1 MRKIGKRACAGL
13 LAVILTAAVASSQ
26 AMAMSLEGGASVGV
40 VYNAESM
47 SDIALSNRIG
57 LDNDANNRQTLIP
70 GSEVSANLFSGN
82 LCASL
87 TLFQNSDV
95 APMDLILTY
104 NSLDTRDYGFGPGI
118 RTSYSRQIID
128 NEDGTYTYIDITGSP
143 YIFRDMGDGTYQ
155 DYKGRVLTV
164 ISGYGYNIT
173 VNNEGSYDF
182 TPDGKMARVLTG
194 GLATSRT
201 TTITYREDGLISSI
215 YNGLGMYYHSL
226 EYRFEYAIPEG
237 YDRPMVS
244 AIRIIQGNTSIPE
257 QVYSFAY
264 DDNGLSQITK
274 PDGTVLSCAM
284 DDNGMLSQIGDM
296 DITYLADGSGRVASA
311 GDNQYLYGNNQTIV
325 MDAAGSMN
333 LYQFDENGEILS

>member
-13 LAVILTAAVASSQ
+13 LAVVLTAAVASSQ

-87 TLFQNSDV
+87 TLFQNFDI
-95 APMDLILTY
+95 PPRDLTLTY
-104 NSLDTRDYGFGPGI
+104 NSLDDCDYGFGRGI
-118 RTSYSRQIID
+118 RTSYSCQIID
-128 NEDGTYTYIDITGSP
+128 NGDNTYTYIDSTGSP
-143 YIFRDMGDGTYQ
+143 YIFRYIGSGMYQ
-155 DYKGRVLTV
+155 DYKARA
-164 ISGYGYNIT
+164 IT
-173 VNNEGSYDF
+173 VDSKGNYNMMVDGEGSYKFD
-182 TPDGKMARVLTG
+182 TDGKMTQMVTG
-194 GLATSRT
+194 GHATLRIT
-201 TTITYREDGLISSI
+201 TVTYREDGLISSV
-215 YNGLGMYYHSL
+215 YNSSSIHSTVYYPPL
-226 EYRFEYAIPEG
+226 EYRFEYMVPEG
-237 YDRPMVS
+237 YDHPMVS
-244 AIRIIQGNTSIPE
+244 SIWIIYEDMQQI
-257 QVYSFAY
+257 YSFAY
-264 DDNGLSQITK
+264 DDHGLSQITK
-274 PDGTVLSCAM
+274 QGEEILSCAM

-296 DITYLADGSGRVASA
+296 DITYLADGSGKVASA

-333 LYQFDENGEILS
+333 LYQFDENGMIE

>member
-13 LAVILTAAVASSQ
+13 LAVVLTAAVASSQ
-26 AMAMSLEGGASVGV
+26 TMAMSLESEASAGV

-70 GSEVSANLFSGN
+70 GSEVSTNLFSGN

-87 TLFQNSDV
+87 TLFQNFDI
-95 APMDLILTY
+95 PPKDLILTY
-104 NSLDTRDYGFGPGI
+104 NSLDTGDYGLGRGI
-118 RTSYSRQIID
+118 RTSYSCQIID
-128 NEDGTYTYIDITGSP
+128 NGDNTYTYIDSTGSP
-143 YIFRDMGDGTYQ
+143 YIFRDMGKGIYK
-155 DYKGRVLTV
+155 DYKGRQLEVIEDGYHLTDQ
-164 ISGYGYNIT
+164 
-173 VNNEGSYDF
+173 GSYNFD
-182 TPDGKMARVLTG
+182 TDGKMTQMLTG
-194 GLATSRT
+194 GHATFRT
-201 TTITYREDGLISSI
+201 TTVTYREDGLVSSVYNSSNI
-215 YNGLGMYYHSL
+215 YYSPL
-226 EYRFEYAIPEG
+226 EYRFEYMVPEG
-237 YDRPMVS
+237 YDHPMVS
-244 AIRIIQGNTSIPE
+244 SIWIIYEDMQQI
-257 QVYSFAY
+257 YSFTY
-264 DDNGLSQITK
+264 DDNGLAQITK